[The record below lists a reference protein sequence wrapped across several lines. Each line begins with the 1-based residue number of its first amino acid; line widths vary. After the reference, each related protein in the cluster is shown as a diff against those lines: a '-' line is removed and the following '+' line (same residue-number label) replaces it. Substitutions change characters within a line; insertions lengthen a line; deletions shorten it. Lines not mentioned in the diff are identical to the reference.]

1 MVFKNMV
8 VSVIIPVYN
17 GEKYIARCIRSA
29 MNQSLSKDLYE
40 IIVINDGSTDN
51 TAEVLKYVSNHIELI
66 NLKKNMG
73 IAYARN
79 EGIKASRGRYILNLD
94 ADDYIDRDLLYVESM
109 FLNMNTDWDAVSCDY
124 VLVDDKE
131 AHIKRVNSQKK
142 PIACGIMFR
151 VERLIEIGL
160 YDPKFMFNE
169 DMDLRIRF
177 EKKYNIKHIELPLY
191 RYRQHDGNS
200 SNDRQKKKK
209 FGNLF
214 LTKHKIK

>member
-1 MVFKNMV
+1 MI

-17 GEKYIARCIRSA
+17 GERYIARCIRSA

-51 TAEVLKYVSNHIELI
+51 TAEVLKYVGNHIELI
-66 NLKKNMG
+66 NLKNNMG
-73 IAYARN
+73 IAFARN

-109 FLNMNTDWDAVSCDY
+109 FLNMNANWDAVSCDY
-124 VLVDDKE
+124 VLVDEKE
-131 AHIKRVNSQKK
+131 THIKRVNSQEN

-160 YDPKFMFNE
+160 YDPKFMFHE

-177 EKKYNIKHIELPLY
+177 EKKFSVQHVELPLY
-191 RYRQHDGNS
+191 RYRQHDKNS
-200 SNDRQKKKK
+200 SKDQEKKEK
-209 FGNLF
+209 FGDLI
-214 LTKHKIK
+214 KIKHEKQ